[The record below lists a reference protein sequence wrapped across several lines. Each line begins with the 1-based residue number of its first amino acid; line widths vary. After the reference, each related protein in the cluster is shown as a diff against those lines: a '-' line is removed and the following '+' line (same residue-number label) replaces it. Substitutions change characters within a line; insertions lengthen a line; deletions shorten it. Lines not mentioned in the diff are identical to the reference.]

1 MWSVSPSRAV
11 SLALTIPVLP
21 GLSQLA
27 VLCLADPCQRWNRLL
42 QLRPCSFGVRAE
54 VALHTSACYTPVY
67 SCQYGVFSK
76 TFLTLKQF
84 VVFFYVAAITTDVS
98 HLAFVRLMITTYRS
112 LSFWFTSFFFLSL
125 FFLFLFLP
133 FQSVFPWSFSILTE
147 TSSNFIAVLPS
158 LTSFVNS
165 MSSVY
170 AFSQIKTVRST
181 STRTSIHHKVKLVIT
196 SLHFDN
202 YPPNKF
208 IESIYP
214 FG

>member
-112 LSFWFTSFFFLSL
+112 LSF
-125 FFLFLFLP
+125 
-133 FQSVFPWSFSILTE
+133 
-147 TSSNFIAVLPS
+147 
-158 LTSFVNS
+158 
-165 MSSVY
+165 
-170 AFSQIKTVRST
+170 
-181 STRTSIHHKVKLVIT
+181 
-196 SLHFDN
+196 
-202 YPPNKF
+202 
-208 IESIYP
+208 
-214 FG
+214 